1 MAAEEPIGRATESDE
16 DDDEEP
22 SSSAIAATGEAGFDD
37 DGEPHSFMA
46 LSVSFVCLSNRSAVL
61 VSLHR
66 GLSVSVDLLGRVVG
80 GGGRTLFYNRCR
92 LRQIVI
98 VVMLVLK
105 IDRNTKVLSMFTVCP
120 SV

>member
-1 MAAEEPIGRATESDE
+1 MADEEPIGRATESDE
-16 DDDEEP
+16 DEEP

-46 LSVSFVCLSNRSAVL
+46 LSVFFVCLSNSSVVL

-80 GGGRTLFYNRCR
+80 GGGRTLFYNRRR

-98 VVMLVLK
+98 VVMLLLK
-105 IDRNTKVLSMFTVCP
+105 IDRNTKGLSMFTVCP